1 MRAFVATPCA
11 KGEFAELY
19 FSLFNK
25 SENRFLTEEFCAILN
40 HNGVLARDPAATK
53 PVSTL
58 FTELAPQE
66 VQDSIFLVC
75 RIVRK
80 GAMRMS
86 ADPSGLF
93 NPRGPSRSRFRGD
106 ATSTGYSIETG
117 ITTSGTITLPLSALD
132 LDESQQV
139 PVQPSNA
146 PGFRRPFGCA
156 VLELSQLSKMT
167 ADSSNVSSTK
177 EYSMPIF
184 VPIHEAAFSTLH
196 QDLVENRTKE
206 FEKSTR

>member
-1 MRAFVATPCA
+1 LLPLAQRENLPSSTSPFSTNRRIGFSPKNFAQPC
-11 KGEFAELY
+11 
-19 FSLFNK
+19 
-25 SENRFLTEEFCAILN
+25 
-40 HNGVLARDPAATK
+40 HNGVLARDPIAAR
-53 PVSTL
+53 PISTL
-58 FTELAPQE
+58 FSELAPQE
-66 VQDSIFLVC
+66 VQDSIYLVC

-80 GAMRMS
+80 GAMRLS

-93 NPRGPSRSRFRGD
+93 SHRGPRSRFRSDGV
-106 ATSTGYSIETG
+106 STGYSVETAL
-117 ITTSGTITLPLSALD
+117 TTNRTVTLPPSAFD
-132 LDESQQV
+132 LDELQQV
-139 PVQPSNA
+139 PIQPSSA

-156 VLELSQLSKMT
+156 VLELSQLSKMM
-167 ADSSNVSSTK
+167 AESSNISSTK